1 MKSGAHDHP
10 VLADDIISLTIA
22 CSTFPE
28 VVVVAF
34 PTAPLARVF
43 HAPF

>member
-10 VLADDIISLTIA
+10 ADALESISDTIA
-22 CSTFPE
+22 CSTFPD
-28 VVVVAF
+28 VVGVAF
-34 PTAPLARVF
+34 HTAPLARVF